1 MTSLLVSCLLFAAL
15 AALILF
21 AYARTLPGPME
32 DELLYS
38 GAAPAYQAVQ
48 AYWGEL
54 GQARDWESL
63 KLQVRRWQQV
73 TAPGCSECEVEQ
85 MARNLNQAVFRFAMP
100 MGEGAAAQPALTT

>member
-1 MTSLLVSCLLFAAL
+1 MTSLLVSFLLFAAL
-15 AALILF
+15 AAGILF

-38 GAAPAYQAVQ
+38 GADPAYQAIQ

-54 GQARDWESL
+54 GQARDWEGL

-73 TAPGCSECEVEQ
+73 TAPGCSESEVEQ
-85 MARNLNQAVFRFAMP
+85 MARHLNQAVFRFAMP
-100 MGEGAAAQPALTT
+100 MGEGTAVQHA